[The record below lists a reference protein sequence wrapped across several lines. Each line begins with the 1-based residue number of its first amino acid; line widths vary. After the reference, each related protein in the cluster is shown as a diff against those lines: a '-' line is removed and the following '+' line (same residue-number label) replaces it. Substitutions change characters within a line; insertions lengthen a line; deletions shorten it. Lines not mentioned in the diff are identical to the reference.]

1 MATAAGICRRLA
13 CETKKGP
20 SMWGRAEAPSQIS
33 GLFTSGKGILAVQEQ
48 HFGTIRVLEE
58 VQAVL
63 EQMGTIQDQ
72 FAEPQESELCPQS
85 SEVEPPFVQTVQEPS
100 LAARGRD

>member
-1 MATAAGICRRLA
+1 MAAGICRRLA
-13 CETKKGP
+13 CETKIGP

-33 GLFTSGKGILAVQEQ
+33 RLFTSGKGISAVQEQ
-48 HFGTIRVLEE
+48 HFGTIHVLLQE
-58 VQAVL
+58 VQVVL
-63 EQMGTIQDQ
+63 EQLGTIQDQ

-85 SEVEPPFVQTVQEPS
+85 SEVEPPFVQAVQEPS